1 MISAPSRKMIAQLI
15 RMLSSDNDGEVLN
28 AVAAIKRQL
37 KKDNHDLHYLADE
50 ILKGSIAQP
59 YTQPHRPSYSYTKP
73 ETEEQKKLKEIKK
86 SIQRL
91 NENSQEFI
99 ESVSPKI
106 MRGQKLT
113 EKQQKWFDDIYFR
126 LCV

>member
-50 ILKGSIAQP
+50 ILKSSAAPEYI
-59 YTQPHRPSYSYTKP
+59 YRPQQSYKAP

-86 SIQRL
+86 SISRL
-91 NENSQEFI
+91 NEKSIEFI
-99 ESVSPKI
+99 ESISPKI
-106 MRGQKLT
+106 MRGQKMT